1 MGYFYLGLVALL
13 FSFGGACVK
22 LIRPFFTPSMITF
35 LRFLV
40 GVFWLLAL
48 KLARRQR
55 FRADF
60 APALKAKWGWLV
72 FGAAVKYLAYI
83 TENTALSAGVSY
95 GNILTRP
102 VQIILHTILG
112 VFVLRERMNAL
123 KWTGIAL
130 CVAGILL
137 ITWNGTPPERL
148 LSDNLFL
155 TLLYVA
161 SGVFAGLF
169 VFAQKKTA
177 DGMDILDSNLVM
189 FGAAAVMSF
198 CVPLGRGEA
207 LPSALPDLP
216 CAAAILLF
224 GFITGIGFY
233 LNAKAILLV
242 SFQMVALLQSTTVF
256 FSILWGLLFFGEAVS
271 GWIVAG
277 TLLFVTGIVSMQM
290 KASNPRAGSSPDT

>member
-1 MGYFYLGLVALL
+1 MGYLYLGLVALL
-13 FSFGGACVK
+13 FSFGGTCVK

-40 GVFWLLAL
+40 GVFWLLGL
-48 KLARRQR
+48 KLLRRQR

-60 APALKAKWGWLV
+60 APALKAKWGWLL

-83 TENTALSAGVSY
+83 TENTALSMGVSY

-102 VQIILHTILG
+102 VQIILHTVLG
-112 VFVLRERMNAL
+112 VCVLRERMNAV
-123 KWTGIAL
+123 KWAGIAL

-148 LSDNLFL
+148 LSDNIFL
-155 TLLYVA
+155 TLLYAA
-161 SGVFAGLF
+161 SGIFAGLF

-189 FGAAAVMSF
+189 FAAAAVMSF
-198 CVPLGRGEA
+198 CAPLSQGET
-207 LPSALPDLP
+207 LPAAAPNLP

-233 LNAKAILLV
+233 LNAKAIPLV
-242 SFQMVALLQSTTVF
+242 SFQMVALMQSTTVF
-256 FSILWGLLFFGEAVS
+256 FSLAWGILFFGETVS

-277 TLLFVTGIVSMQM
+277 TLLFVAGIVSMQM
-290 KASNPRAGSSPDT
+290 NTANAPAGSPPGK

>member
-1 MGYFYLGLVALL
+1 MGYLYLGLVALL
-13 FSFGGACVK
+13 FSFGGTCVK

-40 GVFWLLAL
+40 GVFWLLGL
-48 KLARRQR
+48 KLVLRQR
-55 FRADF
+55 FREVF
-60 APALKAKWGWLV
+60 AAALKSKWGWLL

-102 VQIILHTILG
+102 VQIIVHTVLG
-112 VFVLRERMNAL
+112 VFVLRERMNAA

-130 CVAGILL
+130 CVSGILL
-137 ITWNGTPPERL
+137 ITWNGTPADQL
-148 LSDNLFL
+148 LSDNIFL

-161 SGVFAGLF
+161 SGIFAGLF

-177 DGMDILDSNLVM
+177 DGIDVLDSNLIM
-189 FGAAAVMSF
+189 FAMAAVMSF
-198 CVPLGRGEA
+198 GVPLGQGEV
-207 LPSALPDLP
+207 LPPSVPNLY
-216 CAAAILLF
+216 CVAAILLF

-233 LNAKAILLV
+233 LNAKAIPLV

-256 FSILWGLLFFGEAVS
+256 FSLAWGILFFGEAVS
-271 GWIVAG
+271 GWIIAG
-277 TLLFVTGIVSMQM
+277 TLLFVAGIVSMQM
-290 KASNPRAGSSPDT
+290 KTANARSGS

>member
-1 MGYFYLGLVALL
+1 MGYLYLGLVALL
-13 FSFGGACVK
+13 FSFGGTCVK

-40 GVFWLLAL
+40 GVFWLLGL
-48 KLARRQR
+48 KLVLRQR
-55 FRADF
+55 FREVF
-60 APALKAKWGWLV
+60 AAALKSKWGWLL

-102 VQIILHTILG
+102 VQIIVHTVLG
-112 VFVLRERMNAL
+112 VFVLRERMNAA

-130 CVAGILL
+130 CVSGILL
-137 ITWNGTPPERL
+137 ITWNGTPADQL
-148 LSDNLFL
+148 LSDNIFL

-161 SGVFAGLF
+161 SGIFAGLF

-177 DGMDILDSNLVM
+177 DGIDVLDSNLIM
-189 FGAAAVMSF
+189 FAMAAVMSF
-198 CVPLGRGEA
+198 GVPLGQGEV
-207 LPSALPDLP
+207 LPPSVPNLS
-216 CAAAILLF
+216 CVAAILQF

-233 LNAKAILLV
+233 LNAKAIPLV

-256 FSILWGLLFFGEAVS
+256 FSLAWGILFFDEAVS
-271 GWIVAG
+271 GWIIAG
-277 TLLFVTGIVSMQM
+277 TLLFVAGIVSMQM
-290 KASNPRAGSSPDT
+290 KTAKTRS

>member
-1 MGYFYLGLVALL
+1 MGYLYLGLVALL
-13 FSFGGACVK
+13 FSFGGTCVK

-40 GVFWLLAL
+40 GVFWLLGL
-48 KLARRQR
+48 KLVLRQR
-55 FRADF
+55 FREVF
-60 APALKAKWGWLV
+60 AAALKSKWGWLL

-102 VQIILHTILG
+102 VQIIVHTVLG
-112 VFVLRERMNAL
+112 VFVLRERMNAA

-130 CVAGILL
+130 CVSGILL
-137 ITWNGTPPERL
+137 ITWNGTPADQL
-148 LSDNLFL
+148 LSDNIFL

-161 SGVFAGLF
+161 SGIFAGLF

-177 DGMDILDSNLVM
+177 DGIDVLDSNLIM
-189 FGAAAVMSF
+189 FAMAAVMSF
-198 CVPLGRGEA
+198 GVPLGQGEV
-207 LPSALPDLP
+207 LPPSVPNLS
-216 CAAAILLF
+216 CVAAILLF

-233 LNAKAILLV
+233 LNAKAIPLV

-256 FSILWGLLFFGEAVS
+256 FSLAWGISLWQELF
-271 GWIVAG
+271 
-277 TLLFVTGIVSMQM
+277 LC
-290 KASNPRAGSSPDT
+290 R

>member
-1 MGYFYLGLVALL
+1 MGYLYLGLVALL
-13 FSFGGACVK
+13 FSFGGTCVK

-40 GVFWLLAL
+40 GVFWLLGL
-48 KLARRQR
+48 KLVLRQR
-55 FRADF
+55 FREVF
-60 APALKAKWGWLV
+60 AAALKSKWGWLL

-102 VQIILHTILG
+102 VQIIVHTVLG
-112 VFVLRERMNAL
+112 VFVLRERMNAA

-130 CVAGILL
+130 CVSGILL
-137 ITWNGTPPERL
+137 ITWNGTPADQL
-148 LSDNLFL
+148 LSDNIFL

-161 SGVFAGLF
+161 SGIFAGLF

-177 DGMDILDSNLVM
+177 DGIDVLDSNLIM
-189 FGAAAVMSF
+189 FAMAAVMSF
-198 CVPLGRGEA
+198 GVPLGQGEV
-207 LPSALPDLP
+207 LPPSVPNVS

-233 LNAKAILLV
+233 LNAKAIPLV

-256 FSILWGLLFFGEAVS
+256 FSLAWGILFFGEAVS
-271 GWIVAG
+271 GWIIAG
-277 TLLFVTGIVSMQM
+277 TLLFVAGIVSMQM
-290 KASNPRAGSSPDT
+290 KTANARSGS

>member
-1 MGYFYLGLVALL
+1 MGYLYLGLVALL
-13 FSFGGACVK
+13 FSFGGTCVK

-40 GVFWLLAL
+40 GMFWLLGL
-48 KLARRQR
+48 KLVLRQR
-55 FRADF
+55 FREVF
-60 APALKAKWGWLV
+60 AAALKSKWGWLL

-102 VQIILHTILG
+102 VQIIVHTVLG
-112 VFVLRERMNAL
+112 VFVLRERMNAA

-130 CVAGILL
+130 CVSGILL
-137 ITWNGTPPERL
+137 ITWNGTPADQL
-148 LSDNLFL
+148 LSDNIFL

-161 SGVFAGLF
+161 SGIFAGLF

-177 DGMDILDSNLVM
+177 DGIDVLDSNLIM
-189 FGAAAVMSF
+189 FAMAAVMSF
-198 CVPLGRGEA
+198 GVPLGQGEV
-207 LPSALPDLP
+207 LPPSVPNLS
-216 CAAAILLF
+216 CVAAILLF

-233 LNAKAILLV
+233 LNAKAIPLV

-256 FSILWGLLFFGEAVS
+256 FSLAWGILFFGEAVS
-271 GWIVAG
+271 GWIIAG
-277 TLLFVTGIVSMQM
+277 TLLFVAGIVSMQM
-290 KASNPRAGSSPDT
+290 KTANARSGS

>member
-1 MGYFYLGLVALL
+1 MGYLYLGLVALL
-13 FSFGGACVK
+13 FSFGGTCVK

-40 GVFWLLAL
+40 GVFWLLGL
-48 KLARRQR
+48 KLMLRQR
-55 FRADF
+55 FREVF
-60 APALKAKWGWLV
+60 AAALKSKWGWLL

-102 VQIILHTILG
+102 VQIIVHTVLG
-112 VFVLRERMNAL
+112 VFVLRERMNAA

-130 CVAGILL
+130 CVSGILL
-137 ITWNGTPPERL
+137 ITWNGTPADQL
-148 LSDNLFL
+148 LSDNIFL

-161 SGVFAGLF
+161 SGIFAGLF

-177 DGMDILDSNLVM
+177 DGIDVLDSNLIM
-189 FGAAAVMSF
+189 FAMAAVMSF
-198 CVPLGRGEA
+198 GVPLGQGEV
-207 LPSALPDLP
+207 LPPSVPNLS
-216 CAAAILLF
+216 CVAAILLF

-233 LNAKAILLV
+233 LNAKAIPLV

-256 FSILWGLLFFGEAVS
+256 FSLAWGILFFGEAVS
-271 GWIVAG
+271 GWIIAG
-277 TLLFVTGIVSMQM
+277 TLLFVAGIVSMQM
-290 KASNPRAGSSPDT
+290 KTANARSGS

>member
-1 MGYFYLGLVALL
+1 MGYLYLGLVALL
-13 FSFGGACVK
+13 FSFGGTCVK

-40 GVFWLLAL
+40 GVFWLLGL
-48 KLARRQR
+48 KLVLRQR
-55 FRADF
+55 FREVF
-60 APALKAKWGWLV
+60 AAALKSKWGWLL

-102 VQIILHTILG
+102 VQIIVHTVLG
-112 VFVLRERMNAL
+112 VFVLRERMNAA

-130 CVAGILL
+130 CVSGILL
-137 ITWNGTPPERL
+137 ITWNGTPADQL
-148 LSDNLFL
+148 LSDNIFL

-161 SGVFAGLF
+161 SGIFAGLF

-177 DGMDILDSNLVM
+177 DGIDVLDSNLIM
-189 FGAAAVMSF
+189 FAMAAVMSF
-198 CVPLGRGEA
+198 GVPLGQGEV
-207 LPSALPDLP
+207 LPPSVPNLS
-216 CAAAILLF
+216 CVAAIFLF

-233 LNAKAILLV
+233 LNAKAIPLV

-256 FSILWGLLFFGEAVS
+256 FSLAWGILFFGEAVS
-271 GWIVAG
+271 GWIIAG
-277 TLLFVTGIVSMQM
+277 TLLFVAGIVSMQM
-290 KASNPRAGSSPDT
+290 KTANARSGS